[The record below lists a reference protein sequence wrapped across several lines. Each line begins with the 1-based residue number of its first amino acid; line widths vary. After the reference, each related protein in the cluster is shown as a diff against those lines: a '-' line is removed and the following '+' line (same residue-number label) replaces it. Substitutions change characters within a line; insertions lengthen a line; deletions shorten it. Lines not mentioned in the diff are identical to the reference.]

1 LERNRKGFFVESVNL
16 KKTDI
21 HPTAVVHP
29 WARIGVGVKIGPYS
43 VIGPDVTLGDGC
55 EVGPNAL
62 VEGAT
67 TIGRNNRIFHGAS
80 VGTEPQDLKYEGG
93 RTRLVIG
100 DNNVIRE
107 FVTINTAT
115 HDAEETSIGSNC
127 LLMAYAHVA
136 HNCIIGDHVI
146 LANAV
151 NLAGHVVVD
160 DYAII
165 GGVTPVHQF
174 VRIGKHAF
182 VGGGSRIEKD
192 VPPFLKLAGNPPSV
206 YGINSV
212 GLARRGYSE
221 ERRAEIKGLYK
232 LIYRRGLNTSQVIE
246 KLESDEFSGPDVEEM
261 LTFLKTCERG
271 IQK

>member
-1 LERNRKGFFVESVNL
+1 MATVNV

-43 VIGPDVTLGDGC
+43 VIGPDVSLGDGC
-55 EVGPNAL
+55 VVGSNCL
-62 VEGAT
+62 VDGVT

-93 RTRLVIG
+93 RSELVVG
-100 DNNVIRE
+100 DDNVIRE
-107 FVTINTAT
+107 FCTLNTAT
-115 HDAEETSIGSNC
+115 SEGDATVVGSNC

-136 HNCIIGDHVI
+136 HNCVVGDHVI
-146 LANAV
+146 LANSV
-151 NLAGHVVVD
+151 NLAGHVLVD

-182 VGGGSRIEKD
+182 VGGGSRVEMD
-192 VPPFLKLAGNPPSV
+192 VPPFIKIAGNPPAI

-221 ERRAEIKGLYK
+221 QRRADIKKMFKLLY
-232 LIYRRGLNTSQVIE
+232 RSGLNTSQVME
-246 KLESDEFSGPDVEEM
+246 KLEDGEYTGPDAEEM
-261 LTFLKTCERG
+261 LKFLKSCERG

>member
-1 LERNRKGFFVESVNL
+1 MESVNL
-16 KKTDI
+16 KKNDI
-21 HPTAVVHP
+21 HPTAVIHP

-43 VIGPDVTLGDGC
+43 VIGSNVRLGDRC
-55 EVGPNAL
+55 EVGPNVL
-62 VEGAT
+62 IDGVT

-80 VGTEPQDLKYEGG
+80 VGTEPQDLKYKGG

-100 DNNVIRE
+100 DDNVIRE

-115 HDAEETSIGSNC
+115 DEGEETVIGSHC

-136 HNCIIGDHVI
+136 HNCVIGDFVI
-146 LANAV
+146 LANSV
-151 NLAGHVVVD
+151 NLAGHVLVD

-174 VRIGKHAF
+174 VRVGKHAF
-182 VGGGSRIEKD
+182 VGGGSRVEKD
-192 VPPFLKLAGNPPSV
+192 VPPFLKIAGNPPSV

-221 ERRAEIKGLYK
+221 ERRAEIKKIFKLLY
-232 LIYRRGLNTSQVIE
+232 RSGLNVSQVTE
-246 KLESDEFSGPDVEEM
+246 KLENGEWDGPDAEEV
-261 LTFLKTCERG
+261 LQFLRSCRRG

>member
-1 LERNRKGFFVESVNL
+1 VESVNV
-16 KKTDI
+16 KKTEI
-21 HPTAVVHP
+21 HSTAVVHP

-43 VIGPDVTLGDGC
+43 VVGADVSLGDGSS
-55 EVGPNAL
+55 VGSNVL
-62 VEGAT
+62 IEGVT

-100 DNNVIRE
+100 DDNVIRE
-107 FVTINTAT
+107 FVTLNTAT
-115 HDAEETSIGSNC
+115 DEDDETVVGSNC

-136 HNCIIGDHVI
+136 HNCVVGDHVI

-151 NLAGHVVVD
+151 NLAGHVGVD
-160 DYAII
+160 DYAIV

-174 VRIGKHAF
+174 VRIGKHSF
-182 VGGGSRIEKD
+182 VGGASRVEQD
-192 VPPFLKLAGNPPSV
+192 VPPFIKIAGNPPVV

-212 GLARRGYSE
+212 GLARRGFSE
-221 ERRAEIKGLYK
+221 ERRSVIKKMFKLLY
-232 LIYRRGLNTSQVIE
+232 RSGLNVSQVIE
-246 KLESDEFSGPDVEEM
+246 ALENGEYEGPDVAEM
-261 LTFLKTCERG
+261 VEFLRTTERG